1 MAGIS
6 LEFLRFRV
14 IGIMSQMESLNEKN
28 LQPLANVPL
37 ARLRRDATRL
47 HGVCRFN
54 KGVDKQDVNL
64 SPLDVRE
71 VALHPESLSDEWLRY
86 AEFLMFHEFL
96 HALGHGGHGREFRSL
111 EAQWPDRDAKQL
123 GNDFARHLRKRNA
136 KFAWKCP
143 TCDWQT
149 ERSRP
154 SSGRYLCRSCKV
166 KLIDCALTL
175 D

>member
-1 MAGIS
+1 MVDTS

-14 IGIMSQMESLNEKN
+14 MGIMSTMESLNEKN

-37 ARLRRDATRL
+37 GRLRRNATRL

-54 KGVDKQDVNL
+54 KGVDKRDVNL
-64 SPLDVRE
+64 CPTDVRE
-71 VALHPESLSDEWLRY
+71 VALHPESLKAEWLEY

-96 HALGHGGHGREFRSL
+96 HALGHGGHDKQFRYL
-111 EAQWPDRDAKQL
+111 EAQWPNKDAKQM
-123 GNDFARHLRKRNA
+123 GIDFAVYLRKRNA

-149 ERSRP
+149 ERPVRSA
-154 SSGRYLCRSCKV
+154 GRYLCRSCKV
-166 KLIDCALTL
+166 KLIDCALTAN
-175 D
+175 